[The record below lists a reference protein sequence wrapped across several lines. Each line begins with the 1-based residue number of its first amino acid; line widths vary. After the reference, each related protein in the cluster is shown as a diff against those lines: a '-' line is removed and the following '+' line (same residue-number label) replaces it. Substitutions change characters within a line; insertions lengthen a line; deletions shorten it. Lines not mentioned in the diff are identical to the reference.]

1 LFVEGAK
8 WSYEKKSLEEQS
20 PGEMASQMPIIHFY
34 PKEVLKVDPHAS
46 KKKPED
52 MDLTE
57 YYKCPVYKTSV
68 RAGILSTT
76 GQSTNFVLAV
86 ELPCSEL
93 ESPEHWTLRGT
104 AMLSMLND

>member
-1 LFVEGAK
+1 
-8 WSYEKKSLEEQS
+8 
-20 PGEMASQMPIIHFY
+20 MASQMPIIHFY
-34 PKEVLKVDPHAS
+34 PKEVLKPDALALS
-46 KKKPED
+46 KKKPD
-52 MDLTE
+52 DDLTE

-86 ELPCSEL
+86 ELPCSEND
-93 ESPEHWTLRGT
+93 SPEHWTLRGT